1 MQGPVLQPFAY
12 DEAHPYA
19 SGQHRG
25 VDIGADSAGE
35 TVVAPAAGTVS
46 FAGTVPTNGKSV
58 TIETAD
64 GYSVT
69 LTHLGSI
76 GVVKGAAV
84 AEQDAVGTVGPSGT
98 PEVDGPY
105 VHLGIRVTA
114 DPNGYVDPLGLL
126 PPDPESSCDGERL
139 ERLAA
144 ELVVGRAREQT
155 GACGAEEAA
164 GGDLARIAS
173 CCTEPRPEPTHRSA
187 CKSRARRPGRAGR
200 RTGLPCEIARAS
212 RRAPL
217 GGRSSRRWRPG
228 RSVSTPATSS
238 GHPCPSRSPAASRRA
253 RCPSSCATERRLC
266 SRLPWCSPRAG
277 DGDAR
282 AQAPPR
288 VRRFSSCRSR
298 RWRTRAYHARRKPL
312 RAGRM
317 ISGLPRA
324 SEGAVAGG
332 GNAAEDPRRGRV
344 ALRERPAAPRPC
356 RRPRRAVGRLRALS
370 PAQGQRRPHGQRDGR
385 ARHAGDG
392 LRRPRRRDPA

>member
-1 MQGPVLQPFAY
+1 MQGPVLQPFSY

-19 SGQHRG
+19 AGQHRG
-25 VDIGADSAGE
+25 IDIGADAAGE

-76 GVVKGAAV
+76 AVAKGAAV

-126 PPDPESSCDGERL
+126 PPAPESSCDAR
-139 ERLAA
+139 RDSTASQPARAA
-144 ELVVGRAREQT
+144 IVGCAREQA

-173 CCTEPRPEPTHRSA
+173 CCTEPRLESTAQERAARAAREGPDEPVVA
-187 CKSRARRPGRAGR
+187 PPCRARSRERADDE
-200 RTGLPCEIARAS
+200 LS
-212 RRAPL
+212 L
-217 GGRSSRRWRPG
+217 GGRSSSRWRPG
-228 RSVSTPATSS
+228 RSVSTPATSCGRPVS
-238 GHPCPSRSPAASRRA
+238 VAPPRRKPSSPLPALVVQRAAALFALGVVLAASRR
-253 RCPSSCATERRLC
+253 RRRSSA
-266 SRLPWCSPRAG
+266 SPTG
-277 DGDAR
+277 
-282 AQAPPR
+282 
-288 VRRFSSCRSR
+288 SSCRAASCAPAR
-298 RWRTRAYHARRKPL
+298 HARRKPL
-312 RAGRM
+312 RARSYDFGP
-317 ISGLPRA
+317 SPSL
-324 SEGAVAGG
+324 EGAVAGA

-344 ALRERPAAPRPC
+344 ALRERPAAPRPR

-392 LRRPRRRDPA
+392 VRRPRRRDPA